1 MQRALFLTSN
11 LCGIWCHGEFGNKE
25 SAIQGTGA
33 LTGAWWSVSLRL
45 LLVSTLNFPPLV
57 CNTKTGPKERKI
69 CHPHCASL
77 KLLQLTTPL
86 PCGKTPFYR
95 TLWTHSSFT
104 HSVWV
109 LALRGLTPP
118 PLLEPACFSMTVLS
132 DSPSS
137 LHSQPTHFSKQPDV
151 CLQLS

>member
-57 CNTKTGPKERKI
+57 CNTKTGPKGRKI
-69 CHPHCASL
+69 CHPHCTSL

-86 PCGKTPFYR
+86 PCGKNSFLSDFVDPFFIYSQC
-95 TLWTHSSFT
+95 LGVSSER
-104 HSVWV
+104 
-109 LALRGLTPP
+109 L
-118 PLLEPACFSMTVLS
+118 
-132 DSPSS
+132 DSPSPIGASMFLNDSPQRLS
-137 LHSQPTHFSKQPDV
+137 LKSPFPTHP
-151 CLQLS
+151 LL